1 MRTFRGKVARLGA
14 IGAATLIGVAGLGAA
29 GLFAATSAG
38 GAPSP
43 GTATEQY
50 FGFPGPTGF
59 SVVNTIAQPYSPAT
73 ASPGSNFTVTNQGG
87 SQVVPTTNSGV
98 PVNYISNNAQ
108 YYEIPAGS
116 TYVSSVVSG
125 PLTWTGGPGTGGIPA
140 SGSGPVSAIECLS
153 AATPGCTAALSSA
166 LAVTGGVYS
175 GFAGPNPTYP
185 YLEVTTGATQIP
197 AGATLV
203 LPDVTVTLTA
213 SGAVGSTINWSQFE
227 FDTAANVTLFGT
239 SLTALVVGYPTASSF
254 CNTVPNVPPVTG
266 CALPA
271 VTTSPFITYSA
282 PPVLTSTNIVAVPGA
297 PTIGTATAGNAS
309 ATVTWTA
316 PASNGGS
323 AITGYVITPSSGS
336 SVTVGNVTSDT
347 VTGLT
352 NGTAYTFKVAAINA
366 VGTGPQ
372 SAASNSV
379 TPTAPAT
386 VPGAPT
392 IGTATAGNA
401 SATVTWTAPASN
413 GGSAITGYVI
423 TPSSGSSVTVGNVTS
438 DTVTGLTNGTAYT
451 FKVAAINAVGTG
463 PQSAASNSVTPTA
476 STAKVPGAPTHVVA
490 TAGNA
495 SAKLTWTAP
504 ASNGGSA
511 ITGYLITPYLWGKAQ
526 KAITVGNVTSFT
538 VTGLHNWNLYNFTV
552 AAINGV
558 GTGSASAPSNFVI
571 PPIFTFWF

>member
-379 TPTAPAT
+379 TPTA
-386 VPGAPT
+386 
-392 IGTATAGNA
+392 
-401 SATVTWTAPASN
+401 
-413 GGSAITGYVI
+413 
-423 TPSSGSSVTVGNVTS
+423 
-438 DTVTGLTNGTAYT
+438 
-451 FKVAAINAVGTG
+451 
-463 PQSAASNSVTPTA
+463 

-495 SAKLTWTAP
+495 RAKLTWKAP